1 MFSDSAD
8 LMVAT
13 EHLLEA
19 LDAPSDR
26 AVSISTFFRPGRPI
40 AIKVCISP
48 NFKHLKA
55 KVPRSVDGIEVLSE
69 VVPIPFASS
78 F

>member
-1 MFSDSAD
+1 MSSESAD

-19 LDAPSDR
+19 LDAPSER
-26 AVSISTFFRPGRPI
+26 AVSIGTFFRPGRPL

-48 NFKHLKA
+48 SFQHLKA
-55 KVPRSVDGIEVLSE
+55 KVPVSVDGFDVLYE
-69 VVPIPFASS
+69 VVPLPFASNC
-78 F
+78 